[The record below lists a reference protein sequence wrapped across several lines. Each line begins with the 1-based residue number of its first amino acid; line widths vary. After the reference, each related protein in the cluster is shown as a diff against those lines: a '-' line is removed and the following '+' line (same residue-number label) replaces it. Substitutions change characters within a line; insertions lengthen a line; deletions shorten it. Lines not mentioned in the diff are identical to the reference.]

1 MKDQQILG
9 ASGNQN
15 TSVRDGFKLPSQ
27 ESWSGFIWDISEILS
42 ATPSSRI
49 KMKRLQSGCILSKDL
64 PPIQKQ
70 HGLLCAE
77 CSSEQRD
84 SIF

>member
-1 MKDQQILG
+1 MKGQQILG

-15 TSVRDGFKLPSQ
+15 TSVRDGSKLPSE
-27 ESWSGFIWDISEILS
+27 ESWSGFIWDISETLP

-49 KMKRLQSGCILSKDL
+49 KMKSLQSECTFASYSKTAWAFAV
-64 PPIQKQ
+64 
-70 HGLLCAE
+70 CAE